1 MSSAGY
7 KPLNDTDTEEELKN
21 IQGKVKEVEALHKS
35 FKTVR
40 TAGRVKCS
48 FSAYNNFD

>member
-21 IQGKVKEVEALHKS
+21 VQGKAISIILKGSKRKS
-35 FKTVR
+35 PVYF
-40 TAGRVKCS
+40 A
-48 FSAYNNFD
+48 